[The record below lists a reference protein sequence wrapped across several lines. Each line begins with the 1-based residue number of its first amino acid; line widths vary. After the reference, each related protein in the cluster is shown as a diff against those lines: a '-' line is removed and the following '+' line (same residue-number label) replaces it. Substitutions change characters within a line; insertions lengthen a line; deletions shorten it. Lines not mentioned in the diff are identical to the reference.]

1 MLRVGIVTGA
11 GLSHGPAFAAI
22 INGGP
27 GAPPEDIRGA
37 FEDVRVTCVWDKE
50 RGVAEKLAADY
61 GIDGVAASPAEV
73 ADGVDAILVLDD
85 GTMQHQR
92 QARPFLE
99 RGMPTFVDK
108 PLSPDPA
115 EAAEIVALAKKHR
128 APFMSCSALR
138 FARELIDARAQLDEI
153 RPFAAAC
160 AVGPHE
166 LIYYGI
172 HPCELLQAAI
182 GAGVRAVQN
191 VGAEGRHIVRLFYD
205 DDRSAVLQVFE
216 DIGYVFHL
224 NVYGKGG
231 WVSFAVTDHQF
242 FYTETMRQFVAM
254 CRSGAAPFPPEDTLE
269 IIRTLWCARESAQ
282 EGGRI
287 VKLEEASGRPG

>member
-1 MLRVGIVTGA
+1 VLRIGIVTGA
-11 GLSHGPAFAAI
+11 GLSHGPAFAGI
-22 INGGP
+22 INGGS
-27 GAPPEDIRGA
+27 GAPPQDMRDDFG
-37 FEDVRVTCVWDKE
+37 DVRVTCVWDKE
-50 RGVAEKLAADY
+50 PGVAEKLAAEY
-61 GIDGVAASPAEV
+61 GIDRVAASPEDV
-73 ADGVDAILVLDD
+73 AGSVDAILVLDD

-92 QARPFLE
+92 QARPSLE

-115 EAAEIVALAKKHR
+115 EAAELVALARRHD

-138 FARELIDARAQLDEI
+138 FARELIDARAQLDAI
-153 RPFAAAC
+153 KPFAAAC

-182 GAGVRAVQN
+182 GSGVRAVQN
-191 VGAEGRHIVRLFYD
+191 VGAEGRHIVRLFYGD
-205 DDRSAVLQVFE
+205 ERSAVLQVFE

-231 WVSFAVTDHQF
+231 WVSFAVADHQF

-254 CRSGAAPFPPEDTLE
+254 CRGGAAPFPPEDTLE
-269 IIRTLWCARESAQ
+269 IIETLWCARKSAQ

-287 VKLEEASGRPG
+287 VRLEEVSGGQG